1 MNAQCEQPTAAPRA
15 LPARR
20 AAVRG
25 RRPRRPGDRPWWT
38 QGRREALWFYL
49 MASPW
54 IVGFVVFLAG
64 PMVASLYLSMTD
76 YDLLTP
82 PEWVGL
88 DNYVRMFGEDP
99 LFWKVLRNTAFYTFL
114 SVPVS
119 TVLSVALA
127 ALLHKPLPGMRFY
140 RTVVYLPAL
149 VPLVAS
155 AMLFTW
161 VLAPDAGLINRGLGL
176 LGIEGPAWLL
186 SETWVIPA
194 LILMSIWSVGTG
206 VVLLLAGMQGI
217 PPELIE
223 AATIDG
229 ASPRQ
234 RFFRIVLPMLSPV
247 ILFNVVMGLIGAFQV
262 FSQVYILTGGGP
274 NNASQMLVP
283 YVFEEGFQN
292 YRMGYASALSWLLFA
307 VIMICTAVVFRSSS
321 RWVFYESEVA
331 R

>member
-1 MNAQCEQPTAAPRA
+1 MTHRLATPDRTAHRSTRRTGVRSGASWSSWLTQP
-15 LPARR
+15 
-20 AAVRG
+20 
-25 RRPRRPGDRPWWT
+25 
-38 QGRREALWFYL
+38 RREAMWFYI

-54 IVGFVVFLAG
+54 IAGFIIFLAG
-64 PMVASLYLSMTD
+64 PMVASFYLSLTD

-82 PEWVGL
+82 PQWIGL
-88 DNYVRMFGEDP
+88 DNYRRMLVEDP
-99 LFWKVLRNTAFYTFL
+99 LFWKVLRNTAYYTFL
-114 SVPVS
+114 SVPLS

-127 ALLHKPLPGMRFY
+127 ALLNKPLPGMRIY
-140 RTVVYLPAL
+140 RTIVYLPAL

-155 AMLFTW
+155 AMLFSW
-161 VLAPDAGLINRGLGL
+161 VLAPDTGLINRGLAL
-176 LGIEGPAWLL
+176 IGIRGPAWLL

-217 PPELIE
+217 PQELLE

-229 ASPRQ
+229 ASGTQ

-283 YVFEEGFQN
+283 YIFEEGFRN

-307 VIMICTAVVFRSSS
+307 IIMACTAIVFRTSS
-321 RWVFYESEVA
+321 RWVFYETEV
-331 R
+331 RR